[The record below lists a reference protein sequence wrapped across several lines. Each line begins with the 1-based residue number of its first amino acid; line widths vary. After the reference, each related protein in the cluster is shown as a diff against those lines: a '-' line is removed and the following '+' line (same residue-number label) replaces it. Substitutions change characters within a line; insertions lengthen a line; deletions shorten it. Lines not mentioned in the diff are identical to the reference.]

1 MAADDGAQ
9 RAAAGQQAVT
19 AAMRVLLIALAT
31 ALVLRTGALQ
41 FFVSAL
47 SGAAKSSG
55 GSAGATSAGA
65 AAAAASAFL
74 VPGLR
79 RRLLSPAAQLLGAL
93 GTVLP
98 LAHCARSGPYH
109 VLDGSVQ
116 PPSACGR
123 LEGRPDIRRCWRWLQ
138 LSEECMHTWGS
149 LHKGDALTRVVDCAA
164 VRHRMQGPPQFSRIE

>member
-1 MAADDGAQ
+1 
-9 RAAAGQQAVT
+9 
-19 AAMRVLLIALAT
+19 MRVLLIALAT

-47 SGAAKSSG
+47 SGAAKNSG

-93 GTVLP
+93 GRA
-98 LAHCARSGPYH
+98 LAHQRLHLAVSKGHGHACSLRDVGAGACT
-109 VLDGSVQ
+109 
-116 PPSACGR
+116 PSTA
-123 LEGRPDIRRCWRWLQ
+123 
-138 LSEECMHTWGS
+138 
-149 LHKGDALTRVVDCAA
+149 
-164 VRHRMQGPPQFSRIE
+164 

>member
-1 MAADDGAQ
+1 
-9 RAAAGQQAVT
+9 
-19 AAMRVLLIALAT
+19 MRVLLIALAT

-79 RRLLSPAAQLLGAL
+79 RQLLSPAAQLLGAL
-93 GTVLP
+93 SSAVTRSP
-98 LAHCARSGPYH
+98 SRLA
-109 VLDGSVQ
+109 
-116 PPSACGR
+116 GR
-123 LEGRPDIRRCWRWLQ
+123 KGCSHAHSFRDKGAEEYMSCDAWR
-138 LSEECMHTWGS
+138 
-149 LHKGDALTRVVDCAA
+149 
-164 VRHRMQGPPQFSRIE
+164 

>member
-1 MAADDGAQ
+1 VAADDGAQ

-19 AAMRVLLIALAT
+19 AAMRVLVIALAT

-55 GSAGATSAGA
+55 GSAGAASAGA

-93 GTVLP
+93 GS
-98 LAHCARSGPYH
+98 ASGH
-109 VLDGSVQ
+109 D
-116 PPSACGR
+116 
-123 LEGRPDIRRCWRWLQ
+123 
-138 LSEECMHTWGS
+138 H
-149 LHKGDALTRVVDCAA
+149 LHLA
-164 VRHRMQGPPQFSRIE
+164 VRMCCGHAHTLRDEVCRSMYTV